1 MQQTGDK
8 EEVRMPPVAW
18 DTKDTKCSDEG
29 KGSVHLYRAP
39 APITLGKQLL
49 LRQAAD
55 TTGRVARKSG
65 FVSAGEEQQQSGQT
79 QESWLSTA
87 R

>member
-1 MQQTGDK
+1 
-8 EEVRMPPVAW
+8 MPPVAW

-29 KGSVHLYRAP
+29 KRSVHLYRAP

-55 TTGRVARKSG
+55 TAG
-65 FVSAGEEQQQSGQT
+65 FVSAGEEQQQSGQQSGQT